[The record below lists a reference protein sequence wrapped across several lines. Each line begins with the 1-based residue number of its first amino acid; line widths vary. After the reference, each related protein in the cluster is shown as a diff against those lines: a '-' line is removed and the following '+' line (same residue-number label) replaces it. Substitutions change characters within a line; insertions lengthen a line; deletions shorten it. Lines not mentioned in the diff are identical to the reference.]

1 MKKILF
7 NLSDTFRNQMMN
19 VKVVQFKSRKL
30 QLVTLFILMVVLFGG
45 CKKFLTENL
54 LGSFSTDTYY
64 KSDKQAIQ
72 AINGAYNAN
81 SFAGANNVIWVFGDV
96 ASDDAVKGGNAGD
109 QAEITFI
116 DNFTANAG
124 NGMIFN
130 FWQFTYEAIARANNV
145 IYYVPAVP
153 MDNGLKNR
161 IIGEAKFLRAY
172 NYFNLVNIFGK
183 VPLKLMP
190 PITQDAINVPLSEIA
205 AIYTQIDNDL
215 TDAAAVLPPSYKDSP
230 ADIGRVT
237 KGAALAMLG
246 KANLYQQNWAAA
258 SGYLQQVDGLGIYK
272 LLPNY
277 ADNFKDAFKNSTESV
292 FEIQHLAKQIP
303 QTGSELNQWFAP
315 AGDGGY
321 YFNAPTKSLV
331 DAFEKSTTGEVD
343 PRLDVT
349 VGRDGQPWLNGDL
362 FSSGWS
368 PATGFLTKKHQQPL
382 SEVSAALKGDG
393 DLNYTYLRYADVLL
407 MKAEAFNEQNNA
419 DSAKTNLNK
428 VRHRARAS
436 FKGTPPADLLADI
449 TTSDQSL
456 LRTAIQHERRVE
468 LAQEFHRYF
477 DLMRWGKTIAEAAL
491 GPDFKYET
499 KRYFPIPQAEVD
511 TNQAIHQ

>member
-7 NLSDTFRNQMMN
+7 NLSETFRNQMMN
-19 VKVVQFKSRKL
+19 VKVVQLKNRNIQASIL
-30 QLVTLFILMVVLFGG
+30 LVIMVVLLGG

-54 LGSFSTDTYY
+54 RGSFSTDTYY
-64 KSDKQAIQ
+64 KTDKQAIQ

-81 SFAGANNVIWVFGDV
+81 SFTGANNVIWVFGDV

-153 MDNGLKNR
+153 MDDGLKNR

-183 VPLKLMP
+183 VPLKLLP

-215 TDAAAVLPPSYKDSP
+215 TDAAAVLPPSYNNPLDV
-230 ADIGRVT
+230 GRVT

-258 SGYLQQVDGLGIYK
+258 TGYFQQVDALGIYK
-272 LLPNY
+272 PLTNY
-277 ADNFKDAFKNSTESV
+277 ADNFKVAFKNSTESV

-321 YFNAPTKSLV
+321 YFDAPTKSLV
-331 DAFEKSTTGEVD
+331 DEFERSTTGEVD
-343 PRLDVT
+343 PRLDISI
-349 VGRDGQPWLNGDL
+349 GRDGQPWLNGDL
-362 FSSGWS
+362 FSAGWS

-382 SEVSAALKGDG
+382 SEVSAPLKGDG

-407 MKAEAFNEQNNA
+407 MKAEAYNEQNNA

-436 FKGTPPADLLADI
+436 FIGTPPADLLADV

-499 KRYFPIPQAEVD
+499 KRYLPIPQAEVD
-511 TNQAIHQ
+511 TNQAIQP